1 MGRWRELLTW
11 RSNDLQGKTEVGMGL
26 KSEQEWGGK
35 AINHCGIYRVGLGV
49 RAPSLGANRGALHV
63 N

>member
-1 MGRWRELLTW
+1 MTCKERERLA
-11 RSNDLQGKTEVGMGL
+11 GL
-26 KSEQEWGGK
+26 KSEQEQGGK

-49 RAPSLGANRGALHV
+49 RALSLWAVGGALHI